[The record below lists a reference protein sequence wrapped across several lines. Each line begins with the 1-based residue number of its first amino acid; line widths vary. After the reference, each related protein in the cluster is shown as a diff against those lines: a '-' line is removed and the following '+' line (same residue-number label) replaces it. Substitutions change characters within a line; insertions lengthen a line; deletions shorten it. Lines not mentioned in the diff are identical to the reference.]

1 VDQIIENATADHP
14 IYTDAF
20 RTNDEIT
27 VPASVLFSTV
37 LPMADYPAEDQV
49 TVKPKNVSSL
59 SSQFAAPIDSTV
71 PTTYSSFVNQQQVAG
86 GINSDLAARVD
97 NAEAQL
103 PSYKR
108 GNNFAHWLP
117 FFENRKSQLQQGQS
131 EGLLLAEKI
140 NTAGTESTA
149 PKEGDL
155 TGRSFQNS
163 VRQSQS
169 WPSLNFN
176 STAME
181 LTDRSKTYTLRDSN
195 VPLIVRM
202 EFISSPEYNEKA
214 TGSTKA
220 AGDNGQNLTRVVFMA
235 AEDNKQE
242 LTVHTRGYVDNN
254 DQELTVSTTAVRNE
268 VEELTDS
275 TKAARS
281 NGQKFTDNINSVG
294 RYGLEQTANTKAVGK
309 NRHFRGSTKEQN
321 LNGSS
326 MSVENN
332 SQKLTGSTTAVDNNR
347 QKLTGS
353 FTAVENNS
361 QKLTGST
368 TAVENNSQKLT
379 GSTKSV
385 ENNRQKLTG
394 STMSVENN
402 SQKLTGSTMSV
413 ENNSQKLTGSTKVG
427 EYNDQEISRNARAPD
442 HDQEVTYKP
451 RPAEAPAY
459 DPKIKG
465 KSSTRMS
472 SKYEIS
478 VAAQTTQQ
486 KTEITGTVR
495 TPENYLKLAG
505 NARSFEH
512 PEYDDKHKD
521 NTRTFVSPEYNSKQ
535 KDYKNAFET
544 MKTDRSEIDNIDK
557 IETSKTLENYH
568 ELDENNAT
576 LQISN
581 KDLKVTG
588 SIKTG
593 GTSEE
598 FMSTTSGPPDFNRL
612 WMELH
617 NFTLKSLNLTRLG
630 LEDPTIF
637 GLSSAG
643 HQSREQPSSK
653 VNLSLRAVDPLDH
666 HGLQTFLYYGIPFLL
681 LVAIISGI
689 LFVFR
694 GRVRRLLRRNIVTPA
709 TASSLLSGSSG
720 TEAGQRRGRVLL
732 ERKEAWRQTL
742 TPTKSALLRT
752 QLPDI
757 HVV

>member
-1 VDQIIENATADHP
+1 MDQIIENATADHS
-14 IYTDAF
+14 IYTAAF

-27 VPASVLFSTV
+27 VPVSVLFSTI

-49 TVKPKNVSSL
+49 TVQPNTVSSL
-59 SSQFAAPIDSTV
+59 SSQFAVPIDNTV
-71 PTTYSSFVNQQQVAG
+71 PTTYSSFVNQQQVSG
-86 GINSDLAARVD
+86 GFNSDLAARVD
-97 NAEAQL
+97 NADDQL

-108 GNNFAHWLP
+108 GNNLAHWLP
-117 FFENRKSQLQQGQS
+117 FFEIRKSQLQQGQS
-131 EGLLLAEKI
+131 DGLLLAEQI
-140 NTAGTESTA
+140 NTAGTTSSA

-155 TGRSFQNS
+155 TGRSFQNL

-169 WPSLNFN
+169 WPRLNFN
-176 STAME
+176 NTVME
-181 LTDRSKTYTLRDSN
+181 LTERSKTYPLRDNN
-195 VPLIVRM
+195 VKLIGRM
-202 EFISSPEYNEKA
+202 KFISRPDYHEEA
-214 TGSTKA
+214 TGSSN
-220 AGDNGQNLTRVVFMA
+220 DNDQNLTRVVFMA

-242 LTVHTRGYVDNN
+242 LTVNTRGYVKNN
-254 DQELTVSTTAVRNE
+254 DHELTVNTTAVRND
-268 VEELTDS
+268 VQELTDS
-275 TKAARS
+275 NKAARR
-281 NGQKFTDNINSVG
+281 NGQKFTDNINTVG
-294 RYGLEQTANTKAVGK
+294 RYGQELTASTKAVGK
-309 NRHFRGSTKEQN
+309 NRHFAGITKP
-321 LNGSS
+321 
-326 MSVENN
+326 VENN
-332 SQKLTGSTTAVDNNR
+332 SQN
-347 QKLTGS
+347 
-353 FTAVENNS
+353 
-361 QKLTGST
+361 
-368 TAVENNSQKLT
+368 LT

-385 ENNRQKLTG
+385 ENNSRKLTGSTMSIENNRQKLTG
-394 STMSVENN
+394 STMTVDNN
-402 SQKLTGSTMSV
+402 R
-413 ENNSQKLTGSTKVG
+413 QKLTGSTKVG
-427 EYNDQEISRNARAPD
+427 DDNDQEISRNARAPD

-451 RPAEAPAY
+451 RPAETSAY

-465 KSSTRMS
+465 KSRTRGS
-472 SKYEIS
+472 SRYEIS

-486 KTEITGTVR
+486 KSEITGTVR
-495 TPENYLKLAG
+495 TPENSLKLAG

-521 NTRTFVSPEYNSKQ
+521 NTRTFLSLEYDSKQ

-557 IETSKTLENYH
+557 IETFTTLENYH
-568 ELDENNAT
+568 ELNENNT
-576 LQISN
+576 TFQISN
-581 KDLKVTG
+581 KDPKVTG

-593 GTSEE
+593 GTSEK
-598 FMSTTSGPPDFNRL
+598 FTSTTSGPPDFNRL
-612 WMELH
+612 WMELQ

-643 HQSREQPSSK
+643 HQQPSSK
-653 VNLSLRAVDPLDH
+653 VTPSLGAVDPLDH
-666 HGLQTFLYYGIPFLL
+666 HGIQTFLYYGMPVLL

-709 TASSLLSGSSG
+709 TASFLLSGSSG

>member
-1 VDQIIENATADHP
+1 MDQIIQNATHDHS
-14 IYTDAF
+14 IYTAAF

-27 VPASVLFSTV
+27 VPVSVLLSTV
-37 LPMADYPAEDQV
+37 LPNYPAEDQV
-49 TVKPKNVSSL
+49 TIKPKNVSSL

-86 GINSDLAARVD
+86 GFNSDLAARVD
-97 NAEAQL
+97 NADDQL

-108 GNNFAHWLP
+108 GNNLAHWLP
-117 FFENRKSQLQQGQS
+117 FFENRKSQLQQGES

-140 NTAGTESTA
+140 NTAGTESSA

-155 TGRSFQNS
+155 TGRSFQNL

-169 WPSLNFN
+169 WPTLNFN
-176 STAME
+176 STLME
-181 LTDRSKTYTLRDSN
+181 LTDRSKTYTLTDSN
-195 VPLIVRM
+195 VTLIGRM

-214 TGSTKA
+214 TGSTNA

-242 LTVHTRGYVDNN
+242 LTVNTRGYVENN
-254 DQELTVSTTAVRNE
+254 DHELTVSTTAVRNE
-268 VEELTDS
+268 VQELTDS
-275 TKAARS
+275 TKAARTNS
-281 NGQKFTDNINSVG
+281 QKFTDNQNAVG
-294 RYGLEQTANTKAVGK
+294 RYGQELTASTEAVGN
-309 NRHFRGSTKEQN
+309 NRHLTGSTMSVENNSHKLTGSTKSVEN
-321 LNGSS
+321 NRKKLKSS
-326 MSVENN
+326 TKSVENN
-332 SQKLTGSTTAVDNNR
+332 SQKLTGSTISVENNR

-353 FTAVENNS
+353 
-361 QKLTGST
+361 
-368 TAVENNSQKLT
+368 
-379 GSTKSV
+379 TKAV

-402 SQKLTGSTMSV
+402 RQKLTGSTKSV
-413 ENNSQKLTGSTKVG
+413 GNNRQKLTGSTKVG

-472 SKYEIS
+472 SRYEIS

-486 KTEITGTVR
+486 KIEITGTVR

-521 NTRTFVSPEYNSKQ
+521 NTRTFVSPEFDSKQ
-535 KDYKNAFET
+535 KDNKNAFET
-544 MKTDRSEIDNIDK
+544 VKTDRSEMDNINK
-557 IETSKTLENYH
+557 LETFKTLQNYH
-568 ELDENNAT
+568 ELVENNT
-576 LQISN
+576 TFQISN
-581 KDLKVTG
+581 KNPKVTG

-598 FMSTTSGPPDFNRL
+598 FMSTTSGPPDFNML
-612 WMELH
+612 WMELQ

-643 HQSREQPSSK
+643 HQPREQPSSK
-653 VNLSLRAVDPLDH
+653 VNLSLGAVDPLDH

-694 GRVRRLLRRNIVTPA
+694 GSVRRLLRRNIVTPA
-709 TASSLLSGSSG
+709 TASTLLSGSSG